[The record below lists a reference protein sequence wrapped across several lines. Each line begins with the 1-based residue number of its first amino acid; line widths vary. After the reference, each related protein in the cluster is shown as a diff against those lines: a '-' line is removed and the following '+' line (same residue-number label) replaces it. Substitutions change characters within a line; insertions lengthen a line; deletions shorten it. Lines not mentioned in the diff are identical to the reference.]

1 MAQHARLTPFALGVA
16 LLATT
21 AGAQQPQQQ
30 PSSQP
35 AKKPSAKTAAAADP
49 MAEVRR
55 AAAVSMM
62 TALADESRAFRDPVL
77 SARVQA
83 RAADVLWEAEKER
96 ARELFRRAWEAAT
109 AADEKFGEQRAR
121 EASRRGAPSSRVAGS
136 LRREVLRLAA
146 RRDAEL
152 GNEFLAQ
159 LDEAN
164 KPEAGEATAAAAS
177 ANAAAASAQT
187 GPPFNPDDPPAAM
200 TQRLNLAQQLLEDG
214 DVERATQFAD
224 PALYPVN
231 TFGMHFLNLLRE
243 KNPAAANQ
251 RFSSLLV
258 RAGNDPSADANYV
271 SLLSS
276 YPFTPF
282 LYITVRPNGS
292 SHTRQFR
299 GNTAPPQDFDPRL
312 RAAFL
317 NTAAQIL
324 LRPLPPADQDRSSSG
339 RMGAYVVS
347 TRLAPL
353 FEQFMPDKAPAIR
366 ARQSQLTQETAGQGG
381 ERDPEILTRGI
392 VPEPPG
398 HDRAQEA
405 LSRAEGA
412 KDANQRDRFYFEAAM
427 HTLERDPALAREHAN
442 KIEDIDTRKQVLAL
456 IAFRL
461 VQNAIRGNRG
471 EDALRLA
478 RAEELTTVQRVWA
491 YTETARLLAK
501 AQPGRAV
508 EALDLAAEEAKRIDD
523 ASPDRVRTLVG
534 VATQLVALDRARAWD
549 LMNEVVKAA
558 NALPDY
564 TGEDSELTVRVQFK
578 GGGAMTSN
586 FNATGFDLT
595 GVFTALARD
604 DFDRASALARTL
616 KGEAPRAAA
625 TLAVARG
632 ALVKE
637 SERAANPGPRP

>member
-1 MAQHARLTPFALGVA
+1 MAHQPRLTPFALCLA

-21 AGAQQPQQQ
+21 AGAQQPQQ
-30 PSSQP
+30 PSKQP
-35 AKKPSAKTAAAADP
+35 AKKPTPKAAAAADP

-62 TALADESRAFRDPVL
+62 TALAEEARAFRDPVL

-83 RAADVLWEAEKER
+83 RAADVLWEAEKDR
-96 ARELFRRAWEAAT
+96 ARELFRRAWDAAT
-109 AADEKFGEQRAR
+109 AADEQFGEQRAR
-121 EASRRGAPSSRVAGS
+121 EASRRGAPSSRAAGS

-159 LDEAN
+159 LDEAK
-164 KPEAGEATAAAAS
+164 KPDAGEATAAAAS
-177 ANAAAASAQT
+177 ASAAAASAQS
-187 GPPFNPDDPPAAM
+187 GQPFNPDDPPAAM

-214 DVERATQFAD
+214 DVDRALQFAD
-224 PALYPVN
+224 AALYPVN
-231 TFGMHFLNLLRE
+231 TFGMHFLNVLRE

-251 RFSSLLV
+251 RFSSLLT
-258 RAGNDPSADANYV
+258 RAANDPSADANYV

-276 YPFTPF
+276 YVFTPF
-282 LYITVRPNGS
+282 LYITVRPNGG

-299 GNTAPPQDFDPRL
+299 GNTRPPQDFDPKL

-324 LRPLPPADQDRSSSG
+324 LRPMPPADQDRSSSG

-347 TRLAPL
+347 TRMAPL
-353 FEQFMPDKAPAIR
+353 FDQFMPDKAAAIR
-366 ARQSQLTQETAGQGG
+366 ARQSQLTQETAGVGG
-381 ERDPEILTRGI
+381 ERDPEILTRGL
-392 VPEPPG
+392 VPEPPS

-405 LSRAEGA
+405 LSRAESA
-412 KDANQRDRFYFEAAM
+412 KDPTQRDRFYFEAAM
-427 HTLERDPALAREHAN
+427 ATLERDPALAREYAN
-442 KIEDIDTRKQVLAL
+442 KIEDIDTRKQVFAF

-461 VQNAIRGNRG
+461 VQDAIRAKRG

-491 YTETARLLAK
+491 YTEAAKLLAK
-501 AQPGRAV
+501 EQPGRAV
-508 EALDLAAEEAKRIDD
+508 EALDGAAEEAKRIDD
-523 ASPDRVRTLVG
+523 ASPDRARALVA
-534 VATQLVALDRARAWD
+534 VATQLVELDRARAWD
-549 LMNEVVKAA
+549 LMSEVVKTA

-564 TGEDSELTVRVQFK
+564 SGEDSELTFRVQFK

-586 FNATGFDLT
+586 FNATSFDLA
-595 GVFTALARD
+595 GVFAALARD

-616 KGEAPRAAA
+616 KSEAPRAAA

-637 SERAANPGPRP
+637 TERAANPGPRP